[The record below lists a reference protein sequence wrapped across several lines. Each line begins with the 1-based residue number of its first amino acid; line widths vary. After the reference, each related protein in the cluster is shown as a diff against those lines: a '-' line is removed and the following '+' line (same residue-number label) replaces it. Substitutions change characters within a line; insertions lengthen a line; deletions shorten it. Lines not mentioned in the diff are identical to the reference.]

1 MNRMGRGKRKR
12 MAKNFMV
19 QNGVLDPQILALD
32 IFQKSSVL
40 FVCFGSGWIWGFLF
54 VIEKAKTLHMQYIL

>member
-1 MNRMGRGKRKR
+1 